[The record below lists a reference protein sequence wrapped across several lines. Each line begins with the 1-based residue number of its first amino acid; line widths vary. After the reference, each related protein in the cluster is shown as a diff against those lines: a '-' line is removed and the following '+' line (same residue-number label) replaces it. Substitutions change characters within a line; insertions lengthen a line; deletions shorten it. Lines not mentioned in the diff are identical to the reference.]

1 MTIPRK
7 GDLGIPKNYRGISV
21 TRIAVKIYN
30 RMLLHRIQSPI
41 ENILRHNQIG
51 FRTGRSTVGHII
63 ALRLLIECIKAKNLT
78 AVLSFIDFRQAFH
91 SIHRKKML
99 NILRAYG
106 IPGTIVNAVSV
117 MFDNTLAKVRS
128 PDGDTDFFMVLSGV
142 LQGDTLA
149 PLIFVIVLD
158 YALRYLLIRTWV
170 LLSLRVAVEDI
181 Q

>member
-78 AVLSFIDFRQAFH
+78 VVLSFIDFRQAFH

-128 PDGDTDFFMVLSGV
+128 PDGDT
-142 LQGDTLA
+142 LA